1 MRRRCYAIETG
12 CRTAS
17 SDGQQPGILA
27 WVKMSRSRSTGSQEL
42 HRLASPIGATLGVD
56 SQVGRGLGLSQVGG
70 STNGLGFV
78 KHVRFV
84 VDRRFL
90 DRRGRQGF
98 GCGSGC
104 SETNEKGLSA
114 CFSEGYVREHQLT
127 LFPSFER
134 VVRMIVGTISNEIM
148 CPVTPGQQHA
158 DLALHLAKHG
168 PRLVFQGGREVGGR
182 GGSRRSSLR
191 VGVGSK
197 HVGLERIVVR
207 VIEFWEDSE
216 GFDRFNFD
224 LAGCEANRVAKS
236 FVYDVRSRSRRR
248 SDRDGLEMIYIWMLR
263 VTYH

>member
-1 MRRRCYAIETG
+1 
-12 CRTAS
+12 
-17 SDGQQPGILA
+17 
-27 WVKMSRSRSTGSQEL
+27 MSRGRSTGSQEL

-56 SQVGRGLGLSQVGG
+56 SQVGHGLGLSQVGG
-70 STNGLGFV
+70 STNGLRFV

-104 SETNEKGLSA
+104 SETNENGLSA
-114 CFSEGYVREHQLT
+114 CFSEGYVRKHQLT

-134 VVRMIVGTISNEIM
+134 VVRMIVGTISNEIV

-168 PRLVFQGGREVGGR
+168 PRLVFQGGRKVGGR

-207 VIEFWEDSE
+207 VIDFWEGSDDSIVWISILQVVKRIEWRNRLFTMCE
-216 GFDRFNFD
+216 G
-224 LAGCEANRVAKS
+224 GQG
-236 FVYDVRSRSRRR
+236 SRRR